1 MREKLIL
8 IWRKITQIKI
18 LTPFIIF
25 IRYFAGTNFFNSILD
40 FAEVNLFHTSY
51 QTTQQFIKCNK
62 QRIKQILQILEDEK
76 SKKVYQCIWKY
87 RATHNRKYLKGIVD
101 KQQYFDSELIQLG
114 EQEGFVDCGAY
125 KGDTIK
131 QFLKRLPH
139 KKYQFIVAFEPDE
152 YNFKKL
158 SKYLQKNKHTRTCT
172 PGGGLLYYKLGTW
185 HEKTCLR
192 FKGNTEEGCKIADDG
207 DTVIYT
213 DTIDAVV
220 GNQKVTYIKMDVEG
234 AELNSLIGA
243 KEIIKREHP
252 KLAIS
257 IYHSDDDM
265 INVIEYIRQN
275 YPFYKLYVRH
285 YTYFYADTVLYA
297 IEDKNE

>member
-1 MREKLIL
+1 M
-8 IWRKITQIKI
+8 
-18 LTPFIIF
+18 
-25 IRYFAGTNFFNSILD
+25 
-40 FAEVNLFHTSY
+40 
-51 QTTQQFIKCNK
+51 
-62 QRIKQILQILEDEK
+62 
-76 SKKVYQCIWKY
+76 
-87 RATHNRKYLKGIVD
+87 
-101 KQQYFDSELIQLG
+101 
-114 EQEGFVDCGAY
+114 
-125 KGDTIK
+125 
-131 QFLKRLPH
+131 
-139 KKYQFIVAFEPDE
+139 
-152 YNFKKL
+152 
-158 SKYLQKNKHTRTCT
+158 
-172 PGGGLLYYKLGTW
+172 
-185 HEKTCLR
+185 R

-265 INVIEYIRQN
+265 INIIEYIRQN